1 MVRRDGSV
9 THLQAIGHPV
19 VDSTGELVEY
29 VGTAVDV
36 TERKRA
42 DEERARLRQLEADL
56 ARVNRVTTLGELTA
70 SLAHEV
76 NQPIAAAMTDANTCV
91 RWLTRAEPDLEE
103 AREAAKRTVKDVTRA
118 ADIIS
123 RIRELFKKSGR
134 AHEPVDVNDLIADML
149 LLVNSEAARCRVSVH
164 TDLASNLPPATGD
177 RVELQQVVLNLMMNS
192 IEAMRNV
199 DGVREMTITSHC
211 TDGGEVVVDVAD
223 TGIGLPPH
231 RDDIFNAFFTTK
243 PEGTG
248 MGLAISRSILESH
261 AGRLWAV
268 SNARG
273 GATFSFTLPT
283 AVAART

>member
-1 MVRRDGSV
+1 
-9 THLQAIGHPV
+9 
-19 VDSTGELVEY
+19 
-29 VGTAVDV
+29 V

-103 AREAAKRTVKDVTRA
+103 ARDAAKRTVKDVTRA

-123 RIRELFKKSGR
+123 RIRALFKKSGP
-134 AHEPVDVNDLIADML
+134 AHEPVDVNDLIAEML
-149 LLVNSEAARCRVSVH
+149 VLVNSEAARCRVSVQ

-177 RVELQQVVLNLMMNS
+177 RIELQQVVLNLMMNS

-211 TDGGEVVVDVAD
+211 NDGGEVVVDVAD

-261 AGRLWAV
+261 GGRLWAV
-268 SNARG
+268 SNGRG
-273 GATFSFTLPT
+273 GATFSFMLP
-283 AVAART
+283 AVVAARN